1 MTNILRVTI
10 ELLNGVCVVIA
21 AVTFELR
28 DVVVVVG
35 GCGVYDVIKFI
46 FIAKST
52 WELIKN

>member
-1 MTNILRVTI
+1 MTSILRVTI

-21 AVTFELR
+21 AVALELR

-52 WELIKN
+52 